1 VKEPVEVDVEKKNLE
16 EEKQADEEPVETESI
31 TDS

>member
-1 VKEPVEVDVEKKNLE
+1 MKEPVAEIEKKNLE
-16 EEKQADEEPVETESI
+16 EEKQVEEEPVETESV